1 MRKLNF
7 VATSSGV
14 FSRCA
19 NLRRALLLGI
29 RGLMCGV
36 TTDPEGMAHVR
47 VSLRNERLCARVG
60 CCGGT
65 RELTLACRCGPG
77 HLYVAECDGD
87 YPPPCRY
94 YAALGNVRGIGIA
107 KVMPHVRIPLQRHL
121 FRGRVRGQCQWC
133 RAHV

>member
-1 MRKLNF
+1 
-7 VATSSGV
+7 
-14 FSRCA
+14 
-19 NLRRALLLGI
+19 
-29 RGLMCGV
+29 MCGV

-94 YAALGNVRGIGIA
+94 YAALGDVRGIGSI
-107 KVMPHVRIPLQRHL
+107 
-121 FRGRVRGQCQWC
+121 RVRDRKGHAPCAHPIAAAPFSRTRARPMPVVQHLRAGR